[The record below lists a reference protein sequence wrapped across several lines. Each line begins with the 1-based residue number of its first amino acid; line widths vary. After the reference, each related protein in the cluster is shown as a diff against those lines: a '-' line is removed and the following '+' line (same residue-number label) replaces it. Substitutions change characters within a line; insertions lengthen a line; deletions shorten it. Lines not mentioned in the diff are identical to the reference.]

1 MKTCKYA
8 VAILCVF
15 AVAFF
20 AGCAS
25 QKPLWGD
32 LETGF
37 ILQYH
42 QEKGAVS
49 KYNYNTSNDMT
60 ITAAN
65 QTMDMTIGITA
76 QMSYSIEDVKADKIT
91 YKLLLEDVKITT
103 GGSMGGAVANSIPD
117 IQNMF
122 KNPMLITSTKE
133 GAEQTFINAKDFQQ
147 FQNIDMS
154 GQDLAFIIEFP
165 KGRVKVNDTWSSKQ
179 STSQNT
185 SGIAVRQTVNNNY
198 VLAGIEKRMDYECVK
213 IVNNFTISASG
224 GGEQQGVTA
233 DVTGGGKGTTTLYF
247 AYKEGKII
255 ESVSQTDMTIAASV
269 MGMSMPI
276 SGKTKS
282 TFSLIK

>member
-15 AVAFF
+15 AVSFF

-32 LETGF
+32 PETGF

-49 KYNYNTSNDMT
+49 TYSYDTSNDMS

-147 FQNIDMS
+147 FQNMNMS
-154 GQDLAFIIEFP
+154 GQNFNFLLEFP
-165 KGRVKVNDTWSSKQ
+165 KGRVKINDTWSSKQ
-179 STSQNT
+179 IKDESVSGMSTRET
-185 SGIAVRQTVNNNY
+185 ENNNY
-198 VLAGIEKRMDYECVK
+198 ILAGIEKRKDFECVK
-213 IVNNFTISASG
+213 IQNNFTISVSG

-233 DVTGGGKGTTTLYF
+233 DVAGSGKGTNTIYF
-247 AYKEGKII
+247 AYKEGMII
-255 ESVSQTDMTIAASV
+255 ESVMESDMNITGSV
-269 MGMSMPI
+269 MGVSIPI
-276 SGKTKS
+276 SAKTKC
-282 TFSLIK
+282 TVLLIK